1 MTNDRFYKLCKELV
15 VAYFNDNVE
24 KTDNNKINE
33 DNVFVV
39 WICKTLQN
47 HKALVS
53 TTISDGM
60 YYEITYNGDKNEV
73 YFDAYKK
80 WKNECIKLSTTNE
93 DKPAEKLEENYKLE
107 LNYNQLFDQKEF
119 EVNKIKAKGYEVAKI
134 DYDPTRNIETYYFKL
149 KKER

>member
-24 KTDNNKINE
+24 KTDNNKIDE
-33 DNVFVV
+33 DNVFIV

-80 WKNECIKLSTTNE
+80 WKNECIKLSTANE

-107 LNYNQLFDQKEF
+107 LNCNQLFDQKEF
-119 EVNKIKAKGYEVAKI
+119 EVNKIKAKGYEVTKI

-149 KKER
+149 KKE